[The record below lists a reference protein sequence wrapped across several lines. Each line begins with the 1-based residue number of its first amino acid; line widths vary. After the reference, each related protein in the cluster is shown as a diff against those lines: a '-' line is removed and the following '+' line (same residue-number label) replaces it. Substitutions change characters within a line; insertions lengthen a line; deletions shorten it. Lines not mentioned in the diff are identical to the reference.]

1 MTNQYFFKCRYQ
13 VGLNLQFIPMYVDSL
28 SEAEDCVLDIMNI
41 LNPRGWADVIEYK
54 RNNEITVK
62 KYL

>member
-1 MTNQYFFKCRYQ
+1 
-13 VGLNLQFIPMYVDSL
+13 MYVDSL